1 MCLCQNSRLCEG
13 DVDIC
18 DQSTGVCSVAISIL
32 NGKAHYEY
40 ACVEPVEIFGAHK
53 ADCLAGPLVDDNRSQ
68 QCCNDED
75 RCNEHLNPPLP
86 FNLRTITPDQDSTT
100 EPTSPVTGS
109 TSGLGSVT

>member
-18 DQSTGVCSVAISIL
+18 DQSTGVCFVIISIL
-32 NGKAHYEY
+32 NGKANYEY
-40 ACVEPVEIFGAHK
+40 GCVERVDLGVHNAN
-53 ADCLAGPLVDDNRSQ
+53 CLAGPLVDDYRSE

-75 RCNEHLNPPLP
+75 RCNQHLNPPLP
-86 FNLRTITPDQDSTT
+86 FKLRTATSDQDSTT

>member
-18 DQSTGVCSVAISIL
+18 DQSRGVCFVMITIP
-32 NGKAHYEY
+32 NGKVNYEY
-40 ACVEPVEIFGAHK
+40 GCLEGLGAHD
-53 ADCLAGPLVDDNRSQ
+53 ADCLAGPLVNDHRSE

-86 FNLRTITPDQDSTT
+86 FKLRTTTPDQDSTT
-100 EPTSPVTGS
+100 ELTSPVTGS